1 VSVDVTLD
9 ADDPGAVV
17 DALVAAG
24 VLRETADGA
33 LSLTDAFDRT
43 LAVYEDSYDDE
54 ERVRETVA
62 ELFDVAPDDGRARAV
77 TGEELAALLALR
89 SSLDDPPPVEG
100 LAVAAGVVAGM
111 EPASPV
117 PDRLEEVDD
126 GSWHG
131 FVGGGDA
138 VVTVWKRHCDPCDA
152 LKGDLDD
159 VLAALAAESDA
170 PTAGLDG
177 ESCPDF
183 CRATGVNAAPAV
195 CCFRDGELVEAVT
208 GRRSAADYADLFE
221 TVYG

>member
-1 VSVDVTLD
+1 MSVDATLD
-9 ADDPGAVV
+9 TDDPEAVV

-24 VLRETADGA
+24 VLEETGDGRLY
-33 LSLTDAFDRT
+33 LSDEFDRA
-43 LAVYEDSYDDE
+43 LAVYEDSYEGE

-62 ELFDVAPDDGRARAV
+62 ELFGVDPDGERARSV

-89 SSLDDPPPVEG
+89 SVLDDPPPVER
-100 LAVAAGVVAGM
+100 LAVAAGVVAGVQ
-111 EPASPV
+111 PASPV
-117 PDRLEEVDD
+117 PDRLETVDD
-126 GSWHG
+126 RSWHE
-131 FVGGGDA
+131 FVDGGDA
-138 VVTVWKRHCDPCDA
+138 VVTVWKRHCEPCDA
-152 LKGDLDD
+152 LKADLDD
-159 VLAALAAESDA
+159 VLGALAAESDA

-208 GRRSAADYADLFE
+208 GRQSPADYADLFE